1 MNAKFRMPKL
11 VGENK
16 FNGTVKELLLAIIA
30 TTISIVLTFGT
41 SAWLENKEQ
50 EQARRMLAMTIIN
63 DIDQSLTVIRNRLS
77 IEERGYAVTNYL
89 QHNID
94 RLESIPDDTL
104 FIFFNYITNGHFTT
118 EEEFK
123 KTNENIFNS
132 SQESWRTLN
141 DRQFLNNVM
150 TFYNARN
157 MLEKQSKEWIC
168 FQKPVTKEEEYQI
181 FMLNNHFETRES
193 FIALCRR
200 LLQSNSVSNYVL
212 NSKQRTELYK
222 SILSYAD
229 INEENKF
236 LMNIS
241 EEDMERFKN
250 NTYMTVRPVKEKQ
263 LIGTWEGVLTD
274 GQESVIFEFRKD
286 HTFTTHRS
294 LNIKHPFY
302 LGTMVLNI
310 TMHGTWSIEG
320 DSLVKNYDIDIDKIK
335 MELDDKDVTS
345 IIENAELVARME
357 DELCGEQGKQDYINQ
372 SGLDQRVA
380 QGTNIDKTGTRLKLT
395 EPGSNPTY
403 YIRK

>member
-1 MNAKFRMPKL
+1 
-11 VGENK
+11 
-16 FNGTVKELLLAIIA
+16 
-30 TTISIVLTFGT
+30 
-41 SAWLENKEQ
+41 
-50 EQARRMLAMTIIN
+50 
-63 DIDQSLTVIRNRLS
+63 
-77 IEERGYAVTNYL
+77 
-89 QHNID
+89 
-94 RLESIPDDTL
+94 LESIPDDTL

-118 EEEFK
+118 KEEFK

-141 DRQFLNNVM
+141 DRKFLNNVM
-150 TFYNARN
+150 DFYNARN

-274 GQESVIFEFRKD
+274 GQESFIFEFRKD
-286 HTFTTHRS
+286 HTFTTRRS
-294 LNIKHPFY
+294 HNIKHPFF
-302 LGTMVLNI
+302 LGTMVLYV
-310 TMHGTWSIEG
+310 TMDGTWSIEG
-320 DSLVKNYDIDIDKIK
+320 DSLVKNYDIDKIK

-345 IIENAELVARME
+345 INENAELVARME
-357 DELCGEQGKQDYINQ
+357 DDLCGEQGKQNYINQ

>member
-1 MNAKFRMPKL
+1 M
-11 VGENK
+11 
-16 FNGTVKELLLAIIA
+16 
-30 TTISIVLTFGT
+30 
-41 SAWLENKEQ
+41 
-50 EQARRMLAMTIIN
+50 
-63 DIDQSLTVIRNRLS
+63 D
-77 IEERGYAVTNYL
+77 
-89 QHNID
+89 
-94 RLESIPDDTL
+94 
-104 FIFFNYITNGHFTT
+104 
-118 EEEFK
+118 
-123 KTNENIFNS
+123 
-132 SQESWRTLN
+132 
-141 DRQFLNNVM
+141 
-150 TFYNARN
+150 FYNARN

-286 HTFTTHRS
+286 HTFTTRRS
-294 LNIKHPFY
+294 HNIKHPFY

-320 DSLVKNYDIDIDKIK
+320 DSLVKNYDIDKIK

-345 IIENAELVARME
+345 INENAELVARME
-357 DELCGEQGKQDYINQ
+357 DDLCGEQGKQNYINQ

>member
-1 MNAKFRMPKL
+1 MNAKFRMPKFW
-11 VGENK
+11 GKNK
-16 FNGTVKELLLAIIA
+16 FNGTVKELLLTIIA

-41 SAWLENKEQ
+41 SAWLENKKQ

-104 FIFFNYITNGHFTT
+104 FIFFNYITSAHFNID
-118 EEEFK
+118 EEFK

-141 DRQFLNNVM
+141 DRKFLNNVM

-157 MLEKQSKEWIC
+157 MLEKQSEEWIC

-181 FMLNNHFETRES
+181 IIESSEMDTRES

-200 LLQSNSVSNYVL
+200 LLQSKRVSNYVS
-212 NSKQRTELYK
+212 NSGKRTELYK
-222 SILSYAD
+222 NILTFAD
-229 INEENKF
+229 VNEENKF

-286 HTFTTHRS
+286 HTFTTRRS
-294 LNIKHPFY
+294 HNIKHPFF
-302 LGTMVLNI
+302 LGTMVLYV
-310 TMHGTWSIEG
+310 TMDGTWSIEG
-320 DSLVKNYDIDIDKIK
+320 DSLVKNYDIDTIK

-345 IIENAELVARME
+345 INENAELVARME
-357 DELCGEQGKQDYINQ
+357 DDLCGEQGKQIYINQ
-372 SGLDQRVA
+372 LGLDQRVA

-395 EPGSNPTY
+395 EPSGNPTY

>member
-11 VGENK
+11 WGENK
-16 FNGTVKELLLAIIA
+16 FNGTVKELLLTIIG

-50 EQARRMLAMTIIN
+50 QQARRLLAMTIIN

-104 FIFFNYITNGHFTT
+104 FIFFNYITTCHFNTK
-118 EEEFK
+118 EEFK

-141 DRQFLNNVM
+141 DRKFLDNVM

-157 MLEKQSKEWIC
+157 MLEKQSKESIY

-181 FMLNNHFETRES
+181 FMLNNHFETRET
-193 FIALCRR
+193 FLLLCRN
-200 LLQSNSVSNYVL
+200 LLQSNSVSNYVS
-212 NSKQRTELYK
+212 NSEKRTELYK
-222 SILSYAD
+222 TILSYAD
-229 INEENKF
+229 VNEENKF

-241 EEDMERFKN
+241 EEDMERFNN
-250 NTYMTVRPVKEKQ
+250 NTYMTVRPVKETQ
-263 LIGTWEGVLTD
+263 LIGTWESVLTD
-274 GQESVIFEFRKD
+274 GQESVIFEFLED
-286 HTFTTHRS
+286 HTFTTRRS
-294 LNIKHPFY
+294 HNIKHPFF

-320 DSLVKNYDIDIDKIK
+320 DSLVKKYDTDKIK
-335 MELDDKDVTS
+335 MELDDKDVTPFS
-345 IIENAELVARME
+345 ENAELVARME
-357 DELCGEQGKQDYINQ
+357 DDLCGEQGKQNYINQ
-372 SGLDQRVA
+372 MGLDQRVA

-395 EPGSNPTY
+395 EPGHLPNY

>member
-1 MNAKFRMPKL
+1 MNAKFRMPKFW
-11 VGENK
+11 GNK
-16 FNGTVKELLLAIIA
+16 KFQGTIKELILTIVG
-30 TTISIVLTFGT
+30 TTVSIVLTFGT

-168 FQKPVTKEEEYQI
+168 FQKPVTKEDEYQI

-212 NSKQRTELYK
+212 NSKERTELYK

-229 INEENKF
+229 MNEENKF

-241 EEDMERFKN
+241 EEDMENFKN
-250 NTYMTVRPVKEKQ
+250 NTYMTVRPVKDKQ
-263 LIGTWEGVLTD
+263 LIGTWEAVLTD
-274 GQESVIFEFRKD
+274 GQQSIKYEFRKD
-286 HTFTTHRS
+286 HTFTTRQS
-294 LNIKHPFY
+294 YNLKHQIFQ
-302 LGTMVLNI
+302 GTMVQI
-310 TMHGTWSIEG
+310 VTMQGTWSIEG
-320 DSLVKNYDIDIDKIK
+320 DSLVKNYDRNKCK
-335 MELDDKDVTS
+335 MELDDKDVTYLS
-345 IIENAELVARME
+345 EYADQIAVMK
-357 DELCGEQGKQDYINQ
+357 DELCGEKGKQGLMNQ
-372 SGLDQRVA
+372 LAQNKRKA
-380 QGTNIDKTGTRLKLT
+380 QGTNIDKTGTRLELT
-395 EPGSNPTY
+395 EPGSHAVH

>member
-1 MNAKFRMPKL
+1 
-11 VGENK
+11 
-16 FNGTVKELLLAIIA
+16 
-30 TTISIVLTFGT
+30 
-41 SAWLENKEQ
+41 
-50 EQARRMLAMTIIN
+50 
-63 DIDQSLTVIRNRLS
+63 
-77 IEERGYAVTNYL
+77 
-89 QHNID
+89 
-94 RLESIPDDTL
+94 
-104 FIFFNYITNGHFTT
+104 
-118 EEEFK
+118 
-123 KTNENIFNS
+123 
-132 SQESWRTLN
+132 
-141 DRQFLNNVM
+141 
-150 TFYNARN
+150 
-157 MLEKQSKEWIC
+157 
-168 FQKPVTKEEEYQI
+168 
-181 FMLNNHFETRES
+181 
-193 FIALCRR
+193 
-200 LLQSNSVSNYVL
+200 
-212 NSKQRTELYK
+212 
-222 SILSYAD
+222 
-229 INEENKF
+229 
-236 LMNIS
+236 MNIS

-294 LNIKHPFY
+294 HNLKHPFY

>member
-11 VGENK
+11 WGENK
-16 FNGTVKELLLAIIA
+16 FNGTVKELLLTIIG

-50 EQARRMLAMTIIN
+50 QQARRLLAMTIIN

-77 IEERGYAVTNYL
+77 FEERGYAVTNYL

-104 FIFFNYITNGHFTT
+104 FIFFNYITTGHFNTK
-118 EEEFK
+118 EEFK

-141 DRQFLNNVM
+141 DRKFLDNVM

-157 MLEKQSKEWIC
+157 MLEKQSKESIY

-181 FMLNNHFETRES
+181 FMLNNHFETRET
-193 FIALCRR
+193 FLLLCRN
-200 LLQSNSVSNYVL
+200 LLQSNSVSNYVS
-212 NSKQRTELYK
+212 NSEKRTELYK
-222 SILSYAD
+222 TILSYANV
-229 INEENKF
+229 NEENKF

-241 EEDMERFKN
+241 EEDMERFN
-250 NTYMTVRPVKEKQ
+250 NNSYMTVRPVKEKQ
-263 LIGTWEGVLTD
+263 LIGTWESVLTD
-274 GQESVIFEFRKD
+274 GQESAIFEFLGD
-286 HTFTTHRS
+286 HTFTTRRS
-294 LNIKHPFY
+294 HNIKHPFF

-320 DSLVKNYDIDIDKIK
+320 DSLVKKYDIDKIK

-345 IIENAELVARME
+345 INENAELVARME
-357 DELCGEQGKQDYINQ
+357 DDLCGEQGKQNYINQ
-372 SGLDQRVA
+372 MGLDQRVA

-395 EPGSNPTY
+395 EPGHLPNY